1 MIGEKQL
8 GYIEFCK
15 RFERQQQIRSY
26 KGMTLE
32 ELTKVVGNADD
43 AKTFYDALKS
53 SREGY
58 FRIRKIKPSLGD
70 EKEGWSYAFAENM
83 PLHIDNPERWYSTS
97 NVTKINWDEGT
108 FETMN
113 SVYSFEMVK
122 NC

>member
-1 MIGEKQL
+1 MALRYSRSIG
-8 GYIEFCK
+8 
-15 RFERQQQIRSY
+15 RQQRGGSVAA
-26 KGMTLE
+26 MN
-32 ELTKVVGNADD
+32 NAG
-43 AKTFYDALKS
+43 YNALKS

-108 FETMN
+108 FETLN